1 MGTLYNARISEG
13 VPLKSNRLNFYGAT
27 IDAYVMAVIQ
37 KPKKPNSALF
47 WIGILVIIAGFYM
60 GFDSIGSSGGI
71 PTNLELAFFICGV
84 SLFIGMVTIIYYVV
98 LENKHSVFVEKE
110 TEVFVMEK
118 GNNFPSKV
126 SFIPLF
132 VSCFLLFC
140 SFIANWM
147 LGDTESNFLF
157 LVGILLLIYYL
168 VLVIKRDTRVK
179 ALAEEM

>member
-1 MGTLYNARISEG
+1 MVE
-13 VPLKSNRLNFYGAT
+13 
-27 IDAYVMAVIQ
+27 IQ
-37 KPKKPNSALF
+37 KPKKPSSALW
-47 WIGILVIIAGFYM
+47 WIGILVIVTGFYI
-60 GFDSIGSSGGI
+60 GFNSIGSSGGI
-71 PTNLELAFFICGV
+71 PTNLELASFICGA
-84 SLFIGMVTIIYYVV
+84 SLFVGMIPIVYYLV

>member
-1 MGTLYNARISEG
+1 MVE
-13 VPLKSNRLNFYGAT
+13 
-27 IDAYVMAVIQ
+27 IQ
-37 KPKKPNSALF
+37 KPKKPSSAL
-47 WIGILVIIAGFYM
+47 WWVGILVIVTGFYI
-60 GFDSIGSSGGI
+60 GFNSIGSSGGI
-71 PTNLELAFFICGV
+71 PTNLELASFICGA
-84 SLFIGMVTIIYYVV
+84 SLFVGMIPIVYYLV

-147 LGDTESNFLF
+147 LGDTESNLLF